1 MKRGIW
7 WTALCVTLVLGFVGN
22 ASAGGEDTKESPAA
36 EASPAKQPLEG
47 DGVGAG
53 TNQRAIYFSKHAS
66 VKELVTLL
74 GQHFDGEAG
83 VKLVAE
89 PNSNLLSVR
98 ATSPTVLE
106 EVLKTLAL
114 IDRPQRQV
122 AFQVLIVEFN
132 AKKSDGKEAS
142 AVKPEVDTDELTGS
156 VAEVLS
162 KLAAWTRDG
171 HVATVRKFQLTAT
184 ENRSTELRLGDMKPM
199 VTGFMSNATTGI
211 ATPTL
216 TVRDMGTMIELK
228 PRISETGEIATDM
241 SLQDSRLEA
250 PELGIELAKGVN
262 GPIISRG
269 ILMSRMQTSLTIPDG
284 KSRVTTGWQ
293 VEPKS
298 DRIASVVVVSA
309 RIIDSN
315 NPTRTAANEPDKAA
329 TPATPSD
336 APTRSTTEPRRFGEP
351 AGNAPAGRRGFS
363 PGTASLSSALRD
375 ESFAMRLKLTDEQKK
390 QLDQIRIDMFNTF
403 RGGIS
408 REDLPRIV
416 KESEEKSVKI
426 LTDEQKKIW
435 AERQAELNDSNKATP
450 RPTPPSNAPSR
461 SE

>member
-1 MKRGIW
+1 MKRDRW
-7 WTALCVTLVLGFVGN
+7 WTTLCVTFVLGFVGYVT
-22 ASAGGEDTKESPAA
+22 AGEDGTKESPVAVP
-36 EASPAKQPLEG
+36 SPAKQPLEG
-47 DGVGAG
+47 AGVGAG
-53 TNQRAIYFSKHAS
+53 TSQRTIYFSKHAS
-66 VKELVTLL
+66 VPDLVNLL
-74 GQHFDGEAG
+74 GQHFDSESG

-98 ATSPTVLE
+98 ATSPAVLE

-114 IDRPQRQV
+114 IDRPQQQV

-132 AKKSDGKEAS
+132 AKKSDGQEVG
-142 AVKPEVDTDELTGS
+142 AVKPEVDTDELTDS
-156 VAEVLS
+156 AAAVLS

-171 HVATVRKFQLTAT
+171 HVATVRKYQLTAT
-184 ENRSTELRLGDMKPM
+184 ENRSTELRLGEMKPM
-199 VTGFMSNATTGI
+199 VTGFMSSAATGI

-216 TVRDMGTMIELK
+216 SVRDMGTMIELK
-228 PRISETGEIATDM
+228 PRISETGEIATHI
-241 SLQDSRLEA
+241 SIQDSRLEA
-250 PELGIELAKGVN
+250 PELGIELARGVN

-269 ILMSRMQTSLTIPDG
+269 ILMSQMQTTLTIPDG

-298 DRIASVVVVSA
+298 NRISSVVVVSA

-315 NPTRTAANEPDKAA
+315 NPGRTVASEPDKAA

-351 AGNAPAGRRGFS
+351 AGNAPAGRSRFGGA
-363 PGTASLSSALRD
+363 PVSLSFALRD
-375 ESFAMRLKLTDEQKK
+375 ETFAMRMKLNDEQKK
-390 QLDQIRIDMFNTF
+390 QLDQFRMDMYNAL
-403 RGGIS
+403 RGAT

-416 KESEEKSVKI
+416 KEHEEKSVKI

-435 AERQAELNDSNKATP
+435 AERQAELNDSTKASP
-450 RPTPPSNAPSR
+450 RPTPPSNAPPR